1 MKKLIL
7 ISSILG
13 LVPALPT
20 PSQAETITASG
31 PFEFLDNRSAN
42 DAGIATGVILQF
54 GVQHVT
60 PSGANGTTGIA
71 TNPNNQNQRQL
82 MPENFTTNPNFFTAG
97 VRPTPN
103 AAGTYSAPAW
113 NFAFTNGSDGLNVF
127 NTNNGLPPPNGIP
140 KGISNLTPIP
150 FVNNVTY
157 AYSASGAL
165 PTVNWTN
172 TQSSLDAIAIRIR
185 DNGVN
190 AGSGIADLVYTQ
202 YFAPTT
208 TSVSLSTQPGLA
220 LTAGHEYSIEIDQL
234 QTRGNQVFGQGFNT
248 ASQIFPAT
256 LNQSRSFF
264 DFTYSPAA
272 SPTSVNAPLYL
283 PTASLQPN
291 GVPSYSFDIATK
303 AGQTYFID
311 PAYASGYVFATGA
324 GDPNFASV
332 LLPELSGTPNYT
344 IVLPDGRTF
353 TVIGGQL
360 FDFTQ
365 YFGDGVSTFTV
376 KGITELT
383 NLDPGD
389 PLAFA
394 AGLTFVRDGE
404 FTGTMDPILAGVPE
418 PSTWAMMLL
427 GFCGLGYLARRR
439 RNRSL
444 ALITA

>member
-20 PSQAETITASG
+20 PSQSETITANG

-42 DAGIATGVILQF
+42 DAGITTGVVLQF
-54 GVQHVT
+54 GVQSVT
-60 PSGANGTTGIA
+60 PSGANGTTGTA
-71 TNPNNQNQRQL
+71 TNPNNGAQRQL
-82 MPENFTTNPNFFTAG
+82 MPENFTINPNFFTAG
-97 VRPTPN
+97 VKPTPN

-113 NFAFTNGSDGLNVF
+113 QFSFHNGSDTLTVS
-127 NTNNGLPPPNGIP
+127 NT

-157 AYSASGAL
+157 AYGASGAL
-165 PTVNWTN
+165 PTVSWTN
-172 TQSSLDAIAIRIR
+172 TQSSLDAIAVRVR

-190 AGSGIADLVYTQ
+190 AGSGIANLIYAQ

-234 QTRGNQVFGQGFNT
+234 QTRGNQVFGPGFST

-291 GVPSYSFDIATK
+291 GLPSYSFDIATK

-332 LLPELSGTPNYT
+332 LLPDLSGTPNYT

-353 TVIGGQL
+353 TVLGGQL

-404 FTGTMDPILAGVPE
+404 FTGTMDPIVAGVPE

-439 RNRSL
+439 RNRSS
-444 ALITA
+444 APITA